1 MQTLKNILFSTRI
14 TSILFL
20 LLAFSMAIAT
30 FVEKKYSTDIAKI
43 FVYESV
49 WFESLLFL
57 FVINLMGNIW
67 KYKLWKKNKFPLF
80 IFHLSFVF
88 IFIGGILSRY
98 YSFEGMMSIREGEMK
113 GKILSRKN
121 YIKLQVHR
129 ENHTRFY
136 QEPYIFSSFH
146 HGYKRKF
153 FFQGNILKI
162 KIVNYIPCAKV
173 VLSKKIPEEKILKIV
188 STNEKERTENFLKNG
203 ETIKIN
209 GIAFSLN
216 REIPFGIQILEKN
229 NQLYVKSSFFGKS
242 MNMKNKKIS
251 FLLKNIYT
259 PLKIRH
265 LYQIENSNRKK
276 NGKLHW
282 VIPEGIIKG
291 KLEYAKSDE
300 NSNFLDAIT
309 AKISFQNKS
318 KLVTFLGG
326 KNITE
331 MSDPIWFNNHKISIG
346 YGSILFNLPF
356 FLRLNK
362 FQVENYPGSEF
373 PSFFISH
380 VTLMDKEK
388 KKNFFIYMNHVLSYK
403 GYRFFQSGYDPDGKG
418 THFSVN
424 KDYLGTKFSYTGYF
438 LMSIGMFLTLFWKGT
453 RFSNLKKKLKVLSK
467 ISIIFLLWISS
478 NFIYAHEQFKKISL
492 ESISDNIHIPKKHGE
507 NFGRLLVQ
515 DNRGRIKPI
524 HTLALE
530 LLRKIHKKSSIEN
543 LDANQWLISIHQD
556 NIFWTKIPFIKVDEK
571 GGPKFLTKVKANKDN
586 YVSMMDLYVIDSNTS
601 KLKFLL
607 QEDYEKAFYKN
618 PIQRSEYDKAVINLS
633 ERIGIIHGIFQG
645 RYIRIFPIPND
656 MNHTWSSWVRLDTN
670 NLNSIGFS
678 MFNNYLRSLFH
689 AQNEKNWNLAD
700 NEIKKIRLYQI
711 RYAKPILPSE
721 KKISIE
727 ILSNR
732 LNIFY
737 FLPFFYASIG
747 TIILTISFIKIFFQ
761 RQYLYWISRIFIFLL
776 SILFFLEFL
785 GLISRWYIS
794 GHAPWS
800 NGYESSIF
808 ISWCLMG
815 IGFLFYRNQ
824 FVLGVTALIASILL
838 MVAHGDTMDPEITNL
853 VPVLKSH
860 WLIIHVAII
869 TASYGFFFTGS
880 FLGFLVLILYA
891 LKGVHPRITYKKKIQ
906 IHIDKLTIINEMS
919 LTIGLF
925 LLTIGTFL
933 GAVWA
938 NNSWGRYW
946 SWDPKETWSLISIM
960 VYAFVL
966 HMRLVPGIISGFSFN
981 LSSILAI
988 SSIIMTYFGVNYY
1001 LSGLHSYARGEPVSI
1016 PFWIYYSLLILA
1028 IITIFSYYLNKFNN
1042 TKKIEKL

>member
-43 FVYESV
+43 FVYESG
-49 WFESLLFL
+49 WFESLLLL

-67 KYKLWKKNKFPLF
+67 KYQLWKKNKFPLL

-88 IFIGGILSRY
+88 IFIGGMISRY
-98 YSFEGMMSIREGEMK
+98 YSFEGMMSIREGEKK
-113 GKILSRKN
+113 GEILSRKN
-121 YIKLQVHR
+121 YIKLQVNR
-129 ENHTRFY
+129 GNHTRFY
-136 QEPYIFSSFH
+136 QDPYIFSSFH

-173 VLSKKIPEEKILKIV
+173 ILSKKNSEEKILKIV

-209 GIAFSLN
+209 GIVFSLN
-216 REIPFGIQILEKN
+216 REIPFGIQILEKK

-265 LYQIENSNRKK
+265 LYEIENRNRKK
-276 NGKLHW
+276 NGKLYW

-291 KLEYAKSDE
+291 KLEYVKSCDNE

-326 KNITE
+326 KNITD

-362 FQVENYPGSEF
+362 FQVENYPGSEL

-380 VTLMDKEK
+380 VTLMDKDK
-388 KKNFFIYMNHVLSYK
+388 NKNFFIYMNHVLNYK

-418 THFSVN
+418 THFSVS
-424 KDYLGTKFSYTGYF
+424 KDDLGTNLSYTGYF
-438 LMSIGMFLTLFWKGT
+438 FMSIGMFLTLFWKGT
-453 RFSNLKKKLKVLSK
+453 RFSYLKRKLKVLSK
-467 ISIIFLLWISS
+467 ISTIFLLWISG
-478 NFIYAHEQFKKISL
+478 NFIFSHEKFKKIPL

-507 NFGRLLVQ
+507 KFGRLLVQ
-515 DNRGRIKPI
+515 DHRGRIKPI
-524 HTLALE
+524 HTLSLE

-543 LDANQWLISIHQD
+543 LDANQWFISIHQD
-556 NIFWTKIPFIKVDEK
+556 NIFWTQIPFIKVDQK
-571 GGPKFLTKVKANKDN
+571 GGLKLLTKVKANKDN
-586 YVSMMDLYVIDSNTS
+586 YVSMMDLYVIDPHTS

-618 PIQRSEYDKAVINLS
+618 PIQRNEYDKAVINLS
-633 ERIGIIHGIFQG
+633 ERIGIIHGLFQG

-656 MNHTWSSWVRLDTN
+656 MNHTWSSWVRLDSE
-670 NLNSIGFS
+670 NLNPIGFS
-678 MFNNYLRSLFH
+678 MFNHYLRSLFH
-689 AQNEKNWNLAD
+689 AQNEKNWNIAD
-700 NEIKKIRLYQI
+700 NEIKKIRFYQI
-711 RYAKPILPSE
+711 KHAKPILPSE

-727 ILSNR
+727 ILYNR

-737 FLPFFYASIG
+737 FLPFFYASFGVIL
-747 TIILTISFIKIFFQ
+747 LTISFIRIFSQ
-761 RQYLYWISRIFIFLL
+761 KKYLYWISKIFIFLL
-776 SILFFLEFL
+776 SILFFFEFL

-808 ISWCLMG
+808 ISWCLVG

-824 FVLGVTALIASILL
+824 FVSGVTALIASILL
-838 MVAHGDTMDPEITNL
+838 MIAHGDTMDPEITNL

-880 FLGFLVLILYA
+880 FLGFLVLILYV
-891 LKGVHPRITYKKKIQ
+891 LKGVHSRMTYQKKIQ

-966 HMRLVPGIISGFSFN
+966 HMRLVPIIGGFSFN

-1001 LSGLHSYARGEPVSI
+1001 LSGLHSYARGEPFSI
-1016 PFWIYYSLLILA
+1016 PFWIYFSLLILV
-1028 IITIFSYYLNKFNN
+1028 IITILSYYSN